1 MIPTLISNGQE
12 DDSRAEVG
20 MPFNFDRGHVPMR
33 WLVFVFLCMVP
44 WMVSGCSTTKPWQ
57 RETLA
62 RPEMA
67 PDGDGD
73 REALRHHVLGT
84 REGAVGGFGGGG
96 GGCGCN

>member
-1 MIPTLISNGQE
+1 MKRMQRFLPILTSLLLSNCV
-12 DDSRAEVG
+12 R
-20 MPFNFDRGHVPMR
+20 
-33 WLVFVFLCMVP
+33 
-44 WMVSGCSTTKPWQ
+44 TKPYQ

-67 PDGDGD
+67 PDADGD
-73 REALRHHVLGT
+73 REALRSHVLST